1 LTRIRPYVLTHTVE
15 FEWKFF
21 KDQLDKKNITD
32 VNTRNWIQMSLQN
45 QPANSSFNDIF
56 YAGFLKLLLTYNQ
69 NRIVPETFRLD
80 KSRIVTF
87 YNEWQVKLFFINII
101 IFLKYL

>member
-1 LTRIRPYVLTHTVE
+1 
-15 FEWKFF
+15 
-21 KDQLDKKNITD
+21 
-32 VNTRNWIQMSLQN
+32 MSLQN

-69 NRIVPETFRLD
+69 NRIIPETFRLD

-87 YNEWQVKLFFINII
+87 YNEWQVISLNNIFNIYKCICLI
-101 IFLKYL
+101 IAIKN